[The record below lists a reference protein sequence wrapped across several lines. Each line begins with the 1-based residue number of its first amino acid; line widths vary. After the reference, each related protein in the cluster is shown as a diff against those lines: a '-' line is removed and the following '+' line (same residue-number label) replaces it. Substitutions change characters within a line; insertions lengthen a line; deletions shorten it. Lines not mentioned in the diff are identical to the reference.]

1 MKKNIMCIIATMLII
16 TFCPLSVF
24 ADENTSDGGG
34 SANSL
39 ELTPALTTSISEAN
53 TENGKTSEFTV
64 TLTDAAGKVSVS
76 TSNSNIVSIS
86 TEYEKSEISSDGTI
100 YLQFDSEGV
109 DGKASAEITMTGGTL
124 DGRATIT
131 VKTEDVTTL
140 DPEPQEYTDSK
151 EIAVSNDSGINGLV
165 KIDGVWYY
173 KQDGVFL
180 TGLQKINGF
189 WRYFDPDTAKM
200 VTGLQQINSYWR
212 YFEEGT
218 GRMVT
223 GLKEIDGSRYYFAAG
238 TGRRL
243 TGLQKSDGYWYYF
256 DPDTAQMVTGLHQIN
271 SYWRYFDEST
281 GRMVTGLK
289 KLDGNWY
296 YFAADTGR
304 RLTDLQR
311 TNGYLRYFDPDTGI
325 MLTGLQKSG
334 GYWYYL
340 EDGTGRALTGLQKI
354 NGFWRYFDANTCKML
369 TGFQKVNGYQRYFEE
384 GNGRMVTG
392 FKKIGGSTYYFEANT
407 GRMLKGWQEINGK
420 WYYFNEGDG
429 RLLKGPVDR
438 NGTVTALGITV
449 PADTRSTNL
458 KMEEVA
464 NFKGQISQDGSWK
477 WIDASK
483 TTPKRGDIVV
493 YYNPHEQYYSASH
506 VCVCVTDYNG
516 KVYKAVDGNYGGG
529 DGYVRSGYGAG
540 ETPNKGWR
548 DSFQDERDGY
558 QNQETAMGVWR
569 CEKYA
574 EQMASAA
581 EDVLAE
587 FKSMGQY
594 KWLQTYIPNAY
605 YGGWCYY
612 LIPIVVARAAQ

>member
-1 MKKNIMCIIATMLII
+1 MKKRIIALFIAAVIAISCAGTA
-16 TFCPLSVF
+16 F
-24 ADENTSDGGG
+24 ADN
-34 SANSL
+34 L
-39 ELTPALTTSISEAN
+39 Q
-53 TENGKTSEFTV
+53 ENGNQAV
-64 TLTDAAGKVSVS
+64 QLL
-76 TSNSNIVSIS
+76 
-86 TEYEKSEISSDGTI
+86 SD
-100 YLQFDSEGV
+100 
-109 DGKASAEITMTGGTL
+109 
-124 DGRATIT
+124 
-131 VKTEDVTTL
+131 DVTVISNENPDGAQVAL
-140 DPEPQEYTDSK
+140 KIADLEGEP
-151 EIAVSNDSGINGLV
+151 VGIVHKGWQ
-165 KIDGVWYY
+165 KIDGKYYYFDPETEEMQYGWIQNGAYKYYCGDDGVMFTGIQEIDGSWYFFRGGDSGRMMTGWQKANGKYYYFAPETGKMQYGWIQNGAYKYYCGDNGVMLTGWQKIEDSWYLFRGGDSGRMLTGWQTVNGQRFYMDPVGGKVLMGWQKIDGSWYLFKGGNSGRMLTGWQKVGSYWYY
-173 KQDGVFL
+173 MNPS
-180 TGLQKINGF
+180 TGIVMTGWQKINGS
-189 WRYFDPDTAKM
+189 WYLLKSGD
-200 VTGLQQINSYWR
+200 S
-212 YFEEGT
+212 
-218 GRMVT
+218 GR
-223 GLKEIDGSRYYFAAG
+223 
-238 TGRRL
+238 
-243 TGLQKSDGYWYYF
+243 
-256 DPDTAQMVTGLHQIN
+256 
-271 SYWRYFDEST
+271 
-281 GRMVTGLK
+281 
-289 KLDGNWY
+289 
-296 YFAADTGR
+296 
-304 RLTDLQR
+304 
-311 TNGYLRYFDPDTGI
+311 
-325 MLTGLQKSG
+325 MLTGWQ
-334 GYWYYL
+334 
-340 EDGTGRALTGLQKI
+340 T
-354 NGFWRYFDANTCKML
+354 
-369 TGFQKVNGYQRYFEE
+369 VNGQKYY
-384 GNGRMVTG
+384 MDPSTG
-392 FKKIGGSTYYFEANT
+392 KVLT
-407 GRMLKGWQEINGK
+407 GWQEIDGMW
-420 WYYFNEGDG
+420 WYFKEGDSG

-612 LIPIVVARAAQ
+612 LIPIVVVRAAQ

>member
-1 MKKNIMCIIATMLII
+1 MKKRIIALFIAAVIAISCAGTA
-16 TFCPLSVF
+16 F
-24 ADENTSDGGG
+24 ADN
-34 SANSL
+34 L
-39 ELTPALTTSISEAN
+39 Q
-53 TENGKTSEFTV
+53 ENGNQAV
-64 TLTDAAGKVSVS
+64 QLL
-76 TSNSNIVSIS
+76 
-86 TEYEKSEISSDGTI
+86 SD
-100 YLQFDSEGV
+100 
-109 DGKASAEITMTGGTL
+109 
-124 DGRATIT
+124 
-131 VKTEDVTTL
+131 DVTVISNENPDGAQVAL
-140 DPEPQEYTDSK
+140 KIADLEGEP
-151 EIAVSNDSGINGLV
+151 VGIVHKGWQ
-165 KIDGVWYY
+165 KIDGKYY
-173 KQDGVFL
+173 
-180 TGLQKINGF
+180 
-189 WRYFDPDTAKM
+189 YFDPETEEMQYGWIQNGAYKYYCGDDGVM
-200 VTGLQQINSYWR
+200 LTGIQ
-212 YFEEGT
+212 
-218 GRMVT
+218 
-223 GLKEIDGSRYYFAAG
+223 EIDGSWYFFRGGDSGRMMTGWQKADGKYYYFAPE
-238 TGRRL
+238 TGKMQY
-243 TGLQKSDGYWYYF
+243 GWIQNGAYKYYCG
-256 DPDTAQMVTGLHQIN
+256 D
-271 SYWRYFDEST
+271 
-281 GRMVTGLK
+281 
-289 KLDGNWY
+289 
-296 YFAADTGR
+296 
-304 RLTDLQR
+304 
-311 TNGYLRYFDPDTGI
+311 NGV
-325 MLTGLQKSG
+325 MLTG
-334 GYWYYL
+334 W
-340 EDGTGRALTGLQKI
+340 QKI
-354 NGFWRYFDANTCKML
+354 EDSWYLFRGGDSGRML
-369 TGFQKVNGYQRYFEE
+369 TGWQTVNGQKYY
-384 GNGRMVTG
+384 MDPSTG
-392 FKKIGGSTYYFEANT
+392 KVLT
-407 GRMLKGWQEINGK
+407 GWQEIDGMW
-420 WYYFNEGDG
+420 WYFKEGDSG